1 MTTLR
6 DPVPLLRFALASG
19 DRALAETLIR
29 SFARSPTLSARAMRE
44 LAGLDDGVDRA
55 PPPVAHYRSLVLL
68 LGLDDEPRAWR

>member
-19 DRALAETLIR
+19 DCALAETLIR

-44 LAGLDDGVDRA
+44 LAGLDTASSRA
-55 PPPVAHYRSLVLL
+55 ASRAYRSLVLL
-68 LGLDDEPRAWR
+68 LGLDD